1 MEIIVVNDGSTDGT
15 EEMAKC
21 AIDRTSKRLE
31 SRLISSRKREG
42 KPSAINRA
50 RHCSNGDVLIVSDA
64 DTILGENAIREIVK
78 NFADP
83 QIGAATGKLL
93 MLNYRQSSVTKLEE
107 GYRNVFDVLRL
118 GESNI
123 DSTPIFNGPLVA
135 LRRNLFDSM
144 NPNAIADDTEIS
156 MMIREKGYR
165 AIFEPMATVCAFTP
179 NSLKNRT
186 KQKIRRAQGVVQSF
200 YRHKKILFN
209 PNFGKYGLIIFPS
222 EFFMNIVSPIL
233 LVLITAMLLMA
244 SVFNPIKM
252 GSLAI
257 ITCSGIIIFQTIVYI
272 LRRISKRGILI
283 NPMRLIIAFL
293 EHQIF
298 LLAGLVLAV
307 SKKNNV
313 KWEKLS
319 D

>member
-1 MEIIVVNDGSTDGT
+1 
-15 EEMAKC
+15 MARY
-21 AIDRTSKRLE
+21 AIDCSSKKLE

-50 RHCSNGDVLIVSDA
+50 MGCSNGDILVISDA
-64 DTILGENAIREIVK
+64 DTTLGENAIREIVK
-78 NFADP
+78 DFADP
-83 QIGAATGKLL
+83 QIGAVTGKLL
-93 MLNYRQSSVTKLEE
+93 MLNYGESSATKLEE
-107 GYRNVFDVLRL
+107 GYRNVFDILRL

-135 LRRNLFDSM
+135 LRRNLSDSLDSDT
-144 NPNAIADDTEIS
+144 IADDSEIS

-165 AIFEPMATVCAFTP
+165 AVFEPMATVCAFTP
-179 NSLKNRT
+179 KGFRNRT
-186 KQKIRRAQGVVQSF
+186 KRKIRMAQGVIQSF

-209 PNFGKYGLIIFPS
+209 QNFGKYGLIVFPC

-233 LVLITAMLLMA
+233 LALIAAMLLMA
-244 SVFNPIKM
+244 SVFNPITM

-257 ITCSGIIIFQTIVYI
+257 MICSGIIILQTIVYT
-272 LRRISKRGILI
+272 LRRTSKRRIPI
-283 NPMRLIIAFL
+283 NPVRLIITFL

-298 LLAGLVLAV
+298 LLVGLVLAL
-307 SKKNNV
+307 SKKKNV
-313 KWEKLS
+313 KWERIK